1 MNRLRTFAL
10 AAVPLALALTAC
22 GTTEPAADEDSK
34 APAAGGP
41 VSVTDARGE
50 TIELDHPA
58 TKVVSLEWMQTEA
71 LVSLDVMPVAHADGD
86 EYNSWVANAQVD
98 DTVKDVG
105 KRSEPSFTEIM
116 KTGPELVLA
125 DTSGPE
131 AIVKKLEKEGVP
143 VLVLDTADGSGQ
155 LDLMKENVRTIAEA
169 VGRTDEADQ
178 LISDLDASMAAGKKA
193 IAESDA
199 AGARFAMADGWAEG
213 GNVTIRLFGDGSL
226 MSDLAEGLGME
237 NAWTGEVD
245 PEWGLGTTDPE
256 GLTALGDDV
265 RFFYNSPVEADDVF
279 GNQLEKNPIW
289 NKLEFVTSG
298 HLYPLEKG
306 IWTFGGPV
314 SAQEFIDQV
323 VADLTA

>member
-1 MNRLRTFAL
+1 MKRLRS
-10 AAVPLALALTAC
+10 LALATVPLVLVLAAC
-22 GTTEPAADEDSK
+22 GTTEPAADDEPDST
-34 APAAGGP
+34 ATGGP
-41 VSVTDARGE
+41 VSVTDSRDK
-50 TIELDHPA
+50 TIELEHPA
-58 TKVVSLEWMQTEA
+58 TKVVSLEWMQTET
-71 LVSLDVMPVAHADGD
+71 LVSLGVMPVAHADGD
-86 EYNSWVANAQVD
+86 EYNTWVANAQVD

-116 KTGPELVLA
+116 KTDPELVLA

-143 VLVLDTADGSGQ
+143 VLVLDTADGSRQ

-178 LISDLDASMAAGKKA
+178 IIGDLDSSMAAGKKA

-213 GNVTIRLFGDGSL
+213 GNVTIRLFGEGSL
-226 MSDLAEGLGME
+226 MSDLAEGLGLK

-245 PEWGLGTTDPE
+245 PDWGLGTTDPE
-256 GLTALGDDV
+256 GLTALGDNV

-289 NKLEFVTSG
+289 NKLEFVTSD

-323 VADLTA
+323 VADLTE